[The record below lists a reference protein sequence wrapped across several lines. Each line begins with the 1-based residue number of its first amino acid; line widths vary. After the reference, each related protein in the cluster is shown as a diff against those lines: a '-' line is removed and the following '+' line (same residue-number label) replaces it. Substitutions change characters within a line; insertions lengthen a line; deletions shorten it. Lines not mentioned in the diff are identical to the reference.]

1 MKKLLLFLVIAM
13 QSYWCISQDLKPIV
27 QLIKNEKHFCFNLE
41 QSREIALRLERG
53 KYQDSIV
60 RRLDFSI
67 TLKDSLLVKKDSVV
81 SRLRLQNLNL
91 MSVSENSNE
100 QILFLENQLKFKNRK
115 LKQGKLHKILLGGGL
130 LILSGIL
137 IAN

>member
-1 MKKLLLFLVIAM
+1 
-13 QSYWCISQDLKPIV
+13 
-27 QLIKNEKHFCFNLE
+27 LE

-53 KYQDSIV
+53 RYQDSIV

-67 TLKDSLLVKKDSVV
+67 RLKDSLLVKKDSVV
-81 SRLRLQNLNL
+81 SRLRLQNFNL
-91 MSVSENSNE
+91 TAVSENSNE
-100 QILFLENQLKFKNRK
+100 QILYLENQLKFKNQK